1 MASGVLSV
9 TLTVEVRYY
18 TDPACSW
25 SWGSE
30 PELRRLIWEF
40 DAELRFRWVMGG
52 LARHY
57 GDEYRDEGSG
67 IGAGPDCFADLTAHW
82 LEVAAETGMP
92 FDPRIWSQSPITS
105 TYPACMAV
113 KAASE
118 QGDEA
123 GGRYLRR
130 LREGLML
137 ERRKL
142 DHTEPLVAVAGE
154 AGLDVGRFRLDL
166 GSNAITEAFATDLE
180 EVREIPAEA
189 RAAGRVERTEGHER
203 VPFPSLLFIGPGGV
217 RSGVWGRQ
225 PYAAYRQAALAVGAR
240 PAQDS
245 AGPDAEAVI
254 RRFGRVGTREVE
266 LLTGQPHPVVCAEL
280 WSAVR
285 DWRLRATRV
294 LTGTL
299 WELA

>member
-1 MASGVLSV
+1 LSV

-40 DAELRFRWVMGG
+40 GDELRLRWVMGG
-52 LARHY
+52 LAREY
-57 GDEYRDEGSG
+57 GGDYRDEGSR
-67 IGAGPDCFADLTAHW
+67 IGSGPDCFADLTAHW
-82 LEVAAETGMP
+82 LDVAAETGMP
-92 FDPRIWSQSPITS
+92 FDPRIWRQNPIRS

-118 QGDEA
+118 QGAEA

-142 DHTEPLVAVAGE
+142 DHTEPLVAAAGE
-154 AGLDVGRFRLDL
+154 VGLDLERFRLDL
-166 GSNAITEAFATDLE
+166 GSNAITEAFATDLDE
-180 EVREIPAEA
+180 VRDIPAEVREQ
-189 RAAGRVERTEGHER
+189 GKVERTEGHER
-203 VPFPSLLFIGPGGV
+203 VPFPSLLFIGADGA
-217 RSGVWGRQ
+217 RMGVWGRH
-225 PYAAYRQAALAVGAR
+225 PYEAYREAALAAGAT
-240 PAQDS
+240 A
-245 AGPDAEAVI
+245 AGAAPPDPEAVV
-254 RRFGRVGTREVE
+254 RRFGRVGTKEVE
-266 LLTGQPHPVVCAEL
+266 FLTGQPLPVVCAEL
-280 WSAVR
+280 WAAAR
-285 DWRLRATRV
+285 DWRLRPVRA

-299 WELA
+299 WEQA